1 MNMSRR
7 NLFATAC
14 AAVLMSLP
22 VLRGAPAK
30 SGDTFPDLAAA
41 GLEGTVPDLAG
52 KVVII
57 DFWASWC
64 GPCKKAMPLLAEL
77 QKQYGEKGVVVVGV
91 SVDEV
96 RSDMEAYLK
105 KNPMPFAI
113 LRDPKGKLAEQLS
126 MQGVPTSYVVGQD
139 GKIRAVHRGFD
150 GEKTRA
156 KYLVQLDELL
166 KSK

>member
-7 NLFATAC
+7 SLFGAAC
-14 AAVLMSLP
+14 AVLLSLGP
-22 VLRGAPAK
+22 VLHGAPAK

-52 KVVII
+52 KVVIV

-96 RSDMEAYLK
+96 KTDMEAYLK

-113 LRDPKGKLAEQLS
+113 LRDPKGRLAEQLN
-126 MQGVPTSYVVGQD
+126 MQGVPTSYVVGPD
-139 GKIRAVHRGFD
+139 GKICAVHRGFE

-156 KYLVQLDELL
+156 RYLAQLDGLL